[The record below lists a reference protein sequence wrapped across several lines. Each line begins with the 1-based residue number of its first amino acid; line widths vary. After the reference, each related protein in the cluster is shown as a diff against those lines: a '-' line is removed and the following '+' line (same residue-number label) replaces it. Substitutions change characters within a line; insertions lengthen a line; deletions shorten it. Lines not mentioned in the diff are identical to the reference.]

1 MRQLGL
7 QVHTQEEAS
16 IVPLQPRWLMS
27 VITSGIKPGKSLS
40 KSKRK
45 KKTLVNKAHISSQ
58 DLLSLFV
65 FVPPHFPPFIT
76 VIWAIS
82 PRPPASALP
91 VVLMLP
97 RQERQLISSVLDG
110 WMMFLCVEH
119 MEFSVPSPPPPTP
132 HTRAAAL
139 STERWL
145 KRVTAKWI
153 NYTKP
158 TGSEVAPPP
167 RCRSERMWS

>member
-1 MRQLGL
+1 
-7 QVHTQEEAS
+7 
-16 IVPLQPRWLMS
+16 MS
-27 VITSGIKPGKSLS
+27 VITSGIKPGESLS
-40 KSKRK
+40 KSKK
-45 KKTLVNKAHISSQ
+45 KKERNPLVNKAHISSQ

-110 WMMFLCVEH
+110 WMMFLCVKH
-119 MEFSVPSPPPPTP
+119 MEFTVPSRPPTTP
-132 HTRAAAL
+132 HPPAL
-139 STERWL
+139 STERQL

-167 RCRSERMWS
+167 RCRLERMWS